1 MSDRDLES
9 PMSAGGDAAIPL
21 IIQAPDE
28 VADTSAWFASQRDSI
43 DDALL
48 RHGALLF
55 RGFPVTDEHAFD
67 EVAGCLFDERLA
79 YVYRSTPR
87 TSVGK
92 NIYTTTEYPAEAHIP
107 LHNEN
112 AYQRDWPL
120 RLAFCCLQVAET
132 GGQTPLAD
140 TTRVTEGL
148 PGPIVDRFRER
159 GVMYV
164 RNYYEYLD
172 LPWQTVF
179 QTEDKA
185 EMEAFCEA
193 RDIEVQW
200 KPDGQLRT
208 VQRAQALATHPRNG
222 RELWFNQ
229 AHLFHV
235 SALDTDTRSALTGLF
250 EEEDL
255 PRNAFYGDGTAI
267 AESDLAEIRGAFE
280 REKVIFDW
288 QPGDVL
294 LLDNMQVSH
303 GRTPF
308 TGQRR
313 VLAALGEACSAHV

>member
-1 MSDRDLES
+1 MSDPDIQTHA
-9 PMSAGGDAAIPL
+9 SASDSGGIPL
-21 IIQAPDE
+21 IVTAPD
-28 VADTSAWFASQRDSI
+28 AATDSAAWFASQRDWI

-48 RHGALLF
+48 EHGALLF
-55 RGFPVTDEHAFD
+55 RGFPMGTEQAFD
-67 EVAGCLFDERLA
+67 MLATELFGERLA

-92 NIYTTTEYPAEAHIP
+92 NIYTTTEYPADEHIP

-120 RLAFCCLQVAET
+120 RLAFCCLQAAAS

-140 TTRVTEGL
+140 TGRVTLGL
-148 PGPIVDRFRER
+148 PEALIDRFRER

-164 RNYYEYLD
+164 RNYYDYLD

-193 RDIEVQW
+193 RDIEVHW
-200 KPDGQLRT
+200 KPDGGLRT
-208 VQRAQALATHPRNG
+208 VQRAQALATHPRVG

-235 SALDTDTRSALTGLF
+235 SALDADTRSALTDLF
-250 EEEDL
+250 PEEDL
-255 PRNAFYGDGTAI
+255 PRNAFYGDGTPI
-267 AESDLAEIRGAFE
+267 SESDLSEIRGAFE
-280 REKVIFDW
+280 REKVMFDW
-288 QPGDVL
+288 KAGDVL
-294 LLDNMQVSH
+294 LLDNMLVSH
-303 GRTPF
+303 GRAPF

-313 VLAALGEACSAHV
+313 VLAALGEACSSNA